1 MAELDEADDTEVRSG
16 SVAQTG
22 RVRRAGRGASYWR
35 SREGMLVLP
44 ALGFY
49 LLVYLY
55 PLVQLAAWSIFD
67 NGFTLRFYAELF
79 QEPTYFKALSN
90 TLEISVL
97 VTGICLILGYPL
109 AHLIATTTPSARR
122 VLMIL
127 VLVPFWTS
135 ILVRTFAWIVIL
147 GNNGLVNRALLAIG
161 ATTHPIKLV
170 FNMIGVQ
177 IGMVHVLLPFMV
189 FPLYGVMSRI
199 DPSLQRSARSLGASP
214 ARAFLHVFLP
224 LSLPGVMAGCIL
236 VFLLAIGFYV
246 TPALLG
252 GPGEI
257 TLATMIDMMI
267 NALLNWGLAATL
279 GVLLVSVVGVIFVA
293 FSRLMGVS
301 RIIGA
306 TGEAGR

>member
-1 MAELDEADDTEVRSG
+1 MADIG
-16 SVAQTG
+16 IVA
-22 RVRRAGRGASYWR
+22 AAAPERGFWR

-44 ALGFY
+44 ALAFY
-49 LLVYLY
+49 ALVYVY
-55 PLVQLAAWSIFD
+55 PLFRLAAWSFFD
-67 NGFTLRFYAELF
+67 NGFTLKFYGELF
-79 QEPTYFKALSN
+79 GEPTYFRALAN
-90 TLEISVL
+90 TLEISFL
-97 VTGICLILGYPL
+97 VTLVCLLAGYPL
-109 AHLIATTTPSARR
+109 AYLMATTSPAARR
-122 VLMIL
+122 VVTIL

-147 GNNGLVNRALLAIG
+147 GKVGLVNRALIALGLIG
-161 ATTHPIKLV
+161 QPLKLV

-199 DPSLQRSARSLGASP
+199 DPNLVRTARSLGAGP
-214 ARAFLHVFLP
+214 GGAFRHVFLP
-224 LSLPGVMAGCIL
+224 LSLPGVAAGCVL

-267 NALLNWGLAATL
+267 NTLLNWGLAATL
-279 GVLLVSVVGVIFVA
+279 GVLLLVVVGAIFVL
-293 FSRLMGVS
+293 FSRLMGLS
-301 RIIGA
+301 RIVGGGDA
-306 TGEAGR
+306 AAAR